1 MVFDDVAHLP
11 KIRFVADGI
20 SVPVEQKFNKIT
32 AAEVA
37 LRRPP
42 AIANTFVSS
51 LGFYL
56 IELSSE
62 DFCCFQK

>member
-11 KIRFVADGI
+11 KIRFVVDGI

-37 LRRPP
+37 LRRPLLLQ
-42 AIANTFVSS
+42 I
-51 LGFYL
+51 LL
-56 IELSSE
+56 
-62 DFCCFQK
+62 